1 MIFSAK
7 RCARKFGNEKGIAAA
22 PKWVMV
28 SSDGPNRGGERC
40 VRLAALMGV
49 GVLFCTSAPRHVL
62 QFHFALTA
70 ALRQL
75 PAVFKT
81 SSRLP
86 CFPSAPRPTQIN
98 SFICRGRGAALSPC
112 PCIRRQVYLQWTSMS
127 RNPFSVYLQW
137 TSMSCNP
144 FSVHQRRKSK
154 SARGSGKRAS
164 RS

>member
-1 MIFSAK
+1 MGARHLRVMIFSAK

-81 SSRLP
+81 SSHLP
-86 CFPSAPRPTQIN
+86 CFPSAPRPTPIN
-98 SFICRGRGAALSPC
+98 SFICRGRGAAPSPC
-112 PCIRRQVYLQWTSMS
+112 PWRGMS
-127 RNPFSVYLQW
+127 WNPFSVYLQW

-144 FSVHQRRKSK
+144 FSVYQRGKSK